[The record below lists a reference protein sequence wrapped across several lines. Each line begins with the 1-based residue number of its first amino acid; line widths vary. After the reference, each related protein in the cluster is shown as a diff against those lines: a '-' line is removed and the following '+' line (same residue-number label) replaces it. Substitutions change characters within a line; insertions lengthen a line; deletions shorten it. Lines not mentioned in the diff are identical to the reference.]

1 LKEFCV
7 ANLLAK
13 IAGEMLIVNVMKKIK
28 KILWGLVLVLV
39 VLIIV
44 AVIVAGLFL
53 GNIVKAGMET
63 VGPKITQVSIKVDA
77 VSLSILTGSAKVSGL
92 VVGNPEGYKTP
103 QAISVGTAAVG
114 VNPLSVLSDK
124 IVVRSV
130 RVEAPEITFEGSP
143 FSGNNLTK
151 IRDNVNAA
159 TASSQR
165 PATNQTAQAGNKPGK
180 KLEVD
185 DFLIT
190 GAKVHV
196 SLTSMGGK
204 EMTLPLPDIH
214 LTNLGKDG
222 DGITA
227 TDLTRRVLDALTT
240 ATVKAVANAASDIG
254 KGAVNLG
261 KDTGKTVGGD
271 VNKITK
277 GLGGLFKKSTN

>member
-1 LKEFCV
+1 MNKL
-7 ANLLAK
+7 
-13 IAGEMLIVNVMKKIK
+13 K
-28 KILWGLVLVLV
+28 KILWGLVIVFVVLV
-39 VLIIV
+39 VV
-44 AVIVAGLFL
+44 AVIGAGLFL

-63 VGPKITQVSIKVDA
+63 VGPKITRVSITVDA
-77 VSLSILTGSAKVSGL
+77 VNLSILTGSARIKGL
-92 VVGNPEGYKTP
+92 VVGNPEGYKAP
-103 QAISVGTAAVG
+103 QAISVGVAAVE
-114 VNPLSVLSDK
+114 VNPLSALSDK

-130 RVEAPEITFEGSP
+130 HVEDPEITFEGNP

-159 TASSQR
+159 TASSQK
-165 PATNQTAQAGNKPGK
+165 PSTNQTAQAASKPGK

-196 SLTSMGGK
+196 RLTGIGGK

-214 LTNLGKDG
+214 LTGMG
-222 DGITA
+222 TGTDGITA
-227 TDLTRRVLDALTT
+227 TDLTRRVLDALTA

-254 KGAVNLG
+254 KGAANLG
-261 KDTGKTVGGD
+261 QDAGKTAGES

-277 GLGGLFKKSTN
+277 GLGGLFNKSTN